1 MNRKRS
7 RSHKRLMYRLLNA
20 LFLAVF
26 AIIVI
31 VITAKDAQSEQI
43 AFTVADE
50 PTSGGLQLVEL
61 VHRTEEIPTV
71 PYEQPTTPETEPPL
85 SRYSSID
92 LSEEDID
99 LLARIIWLEARGESF
114 EGQQAVAEVVFNRML
129 SEYFPD
135 TLHEVIYEKNQ
146 FTTARNVHNADP
158 GSTQYMA
165 IEAALNGPNILPL
178 DVVFFS
184 VAPQNDNIWGSI
196 GNHVFC
202 YPWFWD
208 GANE

>member
-20 LFLAVF
+20 LFFAVF
-26 AIIVI
+26 AIII
-31 VITAKDAQSEQI
+31 IAITAQDAQTEQI
-43 AFTVADE
+43 TFTAPDE
-50 PTSGGLQLVEL
+50 PTIGELQLVEL
-61 VHRTEEIPTV
+61 VHRTDTV
-71 PYEQPTTPETEPPL
+71 QPLPEDTTPPATEPTI

-208 GANE
+208 GTNE

>member
-7 RSHKRLMYRLLNA
+7 RSQKRLMYRLLNA
-20 LFLAVF
+20 LFFAVF

-31 VITAKDAQSEQI
+31 AITAKDAQSEQI
-43 AFTVADE
+43 VFMASEE
-50 PTSGGLQLVEL
+50 PTTSELQLVEL
-61 VHRTEEIPTV
+61 VHRTEDSPII
-71 PYEQPTTPETEPPL
+71 PYEQPTAPATEPPI
-85 SRYSSID
+85 SRYSGIE
-92 LSEEDID
+92 LSEDDID

-135 TLHEVIYEKNQ
+135 TLHEVIYEKNP
-146 FTTARNVHNADP
+146 FTTADNVHSADP

-184 VAPQNDNIWGSI
+184 RAPQNDNIWGSV

-208 GANE
+208 GTNE

>member
-50 PTSGGLQLVEL
+50 PTSSGLQLVEL
-61 VHRTEEIPTV
+61 VHRTDTV
-71 PYEQPTTPETEPPL
+71 QPLPEDTTPPTTEPTI
-85 SRYSSID
+85 SRYSSIN

-158 GSTQYMA
+158 SSTQYMA

-202 YPWFWD
+202 YPWFWE

>member
-7 RSHKRLMYRLLNA
+7 RSQKWLMYRLLNA

-31 VITAKDAQSEQI
+31 AITAKDAQSEQI
-43 AFTVADE
+43 ALTVSDE
-50 PTSGGLQLVEL
+50 PTTSGLQLVEL
-61 VHRTEEIPTV
+61 VHRTEDAPIA
-71 PYEQPTTPETEPPL
+71 PYAQPTTPATEPTI
-85 SRYSSID
+85 SRYSGID

-146 FTTARNVHNADP
+146 FTTADNVHSADP
-158 GSTQYMA
+158 CSTQYMA

-184 VAPQNDNIWGSI
+184 RAPQNDNIWGSI

-208 GANE
+208 GADE

>member
-26 AIIVI
+26 AIII
-31 VITAKDAQSEQI
+31 IAITTQDAQSEQI
-43 AFTVADE
+43 TFAAPDE
-50 PTSGGLQLVEL
+50 QMIGELQLVEL
-61 VHRTEEIPTV
+61 VHRTDTV
-71 PYEQPTTPETEPPL
+71 QPLPEDTTPPVTEPTI
-85 SRYSSID
+85 SRYSGID

-202 YPWFWD
+202 YPWFWE

>member
-26 AIIVI
+26 AIII
-31 VITAKDAQSEQI
+31 IAITTQDAQSEQI

-50 PTSGGLQLVEL
+50 PTGSGLQLVEL
-61 VHRTEEIPTV
+61 VHRTDTV
-71 PYEQPTTPETEPPL
+71 QPLPEDATPPTTEPTI

-202 YPWFWD
+202 YPWFWE
-208 GANE
+208 GTNE